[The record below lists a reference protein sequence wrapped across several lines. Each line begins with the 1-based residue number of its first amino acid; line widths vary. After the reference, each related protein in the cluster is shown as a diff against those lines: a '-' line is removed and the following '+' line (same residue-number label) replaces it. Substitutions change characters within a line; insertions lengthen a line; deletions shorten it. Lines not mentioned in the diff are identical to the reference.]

1 MRGYAICATA
11 VCSPER
17 KSFTTAVPLA
27 LQTHP
32 APQQRGHPIYQHGQM
47 FLKVAAAVVGHQFHA
62 R

>member
-1 MRGYAICATA
+1 MRGYAILRTA

-27 LQTHP
+27 TSTHP
-32 APQQRGHPIYQHGQM
+32 APQQRGHPIYQHGQTVS
-47 FLKVAAAVVGHQFHA
+47 KVAAAVVGHQFHA